1 MRLCLPHPK
10 PCGLAD
16 KNLPRPR
23 VNSTWGAQ
31 LGTGKLPLGNSPL
44 SGCGCRA
51 RPCSFPSG
59 NSQDK
64 HRLQSKQ
71 PLPPPHTW
79 GQVKPPLGMAQNR
92 LRRHKDTRGRDCT
105 QSSGFGVLISGQSH
119 RDPSQEQFPVGISA
133 FPSVWQRNS
142 GPTWAQN
149 GENRAWEM
157 PRLVPS
163 HQTQAGH
170 GTGGIRGQN
179 SSHLPEFFRLN
190 LPPSSSGLSTPFL
203 LRQAGC
209 RDGFKDFPL
218 PC

>member
-1 MRLCLPHPK
+1 MPHPK

-92 LRRHKDTRGRDCT
+92 LCRHKDTLGRDCT
-105 QSSGFGVLISGQSH
+105 QSSGFGAPISGQSH
-119 RDPSQEQFPVGISA
+119 RDASQEQLPVGISA

-142 GPTWAQN
+142 GPTWDS
-149 GENRAWEM
+149 EWRK
-157 PRLVPS
+157 PS
-163 HQTQAGH
+163 LGDATSCAKPPNTGRTRHQWDK
-170 GTGGIRGQN
+170 RPKF
-179 SSHLPEFFRLN
+179 LPS
-190 LPPSSSGLSTPFL
+190 P
-203 LRQAGC
+203 
-209 RDGFKDFPL
+209 
-218 PC
+218 